1 MLTFVPI
8 LFNTSSPNTKVGS
21 TEIAQSLFK
30 KNDCLLCFV
39 SIYCWEMGQLCLKG
53 MLPSIVYMYF
63 EIEIVIEVGIILH

>member
-21 TEIAQSLFK
+21 TEIAQSLF
-30 KNDCLLCFV
+30 NLCFV